1 MNQPALEKIVAEL
14 DALIRE
20 SENMDDLEKEVGA
33 VKKMIEGCF
42 DIGKLQAARDI
53 LQGLMTH

>member
-1 MNQPALEKIVAEL
+1 MNQPALEKIVADL

-20 SENMDDLEKEVGA
+20 CENMEDLEKEVGA